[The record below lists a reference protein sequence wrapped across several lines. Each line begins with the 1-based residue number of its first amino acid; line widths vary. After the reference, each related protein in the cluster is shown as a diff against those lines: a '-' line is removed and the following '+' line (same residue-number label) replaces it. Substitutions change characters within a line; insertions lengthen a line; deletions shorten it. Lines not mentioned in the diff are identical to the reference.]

1 MPDTVLSVFHT
12 PNNQILSEKDRV
24 CLSDRLCAFKL
35 WLQCLLAFWFKISQ
49 LPCFLSLNFFMAKMM
64 EDPYLTRSSSQ
75 RSTELR
81 CTKGL
86 GQHQAHYGLPKRQ
99 IFLLM
104 YLYFRLIT
112 TEFCVTHWSKRGCEK
127 AQLII
132 PRILRLVAF
141 TVFCFMQ
148 NGYIDWWLKTG

>member
-1 MPDTVLSVFHT
+1 MPDTVLSAFHT
-12 PNNQILSEKDRV
+12 PNNQILSIEDRM
-24 CLSDRLCAFKL
+24 CLSNRLCAFKL

-49 LPCFLSLNFFMAKMM
+49 LPCLSLNFFMVKMM
-64 EDPYLTRSSSQ
+64 ADPYLTRSSLQ

-81 CTKGL
+81 CAKGL
-86 GQHQAHYGLPKRQ
+86 EQHQAHYGLPKRQ

-104 YLYFRLIT
+104 YLYFKLIT
-112 TEFCVTHWSKRGCEK
+112 IEFCVRHWSKRGRGK

-132 PRILRLVAF
+132 PKIVRLVDF
-141 TVFCFMQ
+141 TVFCFVQ

>member
-1 MPDTVLSVFHT
+1 MPDTVLSAFRT
-12 PNNQILSEKDRV
+12 PNNQILSVEDRM
-24 CLSDRLCAFKL
+24 CLRDRLCVVKL

-49 LPCFLSLNFFMAKMM
+49 LPCLSLNFSMAKMM
-64 EDPYLTRSSSQ
+64 ADPYLTRSSSR

-81 CTKGL
+81 CAKGL
-86 GQHQAHYGLPKRQ
+86 EQHLAHYGLPKRQ

-112 TEFCVTHWSKRGCEK
+112 IEFCVTHWSKRGLWK

-132 PRILRLVAF
+132 PKILRLVAF

-148 NGYIDWWLKTG
+148 NGYIGWWLKTD